1 MSNLEAALDVDLSIQ
16 LEHCWDTGI
25 GRGGAF
31 TSSKD
36 PLAGYIGWSDHKA
49 VQQKQ
54 RLSPCSMEICDANL
68 RLDTSKASTCRVWHI
83 KDIGWCATFN
93 MEYGRLGRHE
103 TSLDP

>member
-16 LEHCWDTGI
+16 LERCWETGI

-68 RLDTSKASTCRVWHI
+68 RLDTAKLLLVVF
-83 KDIGWCATFN
+83 G
-93 MEYGRLGRHE
+93 
-103 TSLDP
+103 TSRTLAGVLHLI